1 MSNVYRDR
9 EILSEAQAKG
19 SISTLGAYFR
29 LSGPGWLQSAI
40 TLGGGSLTGALYL
53 GMAGGYSLLWVQ
65 LLAII
70 CGVIMLSAISYITL
84 STGKRPYAAMNEY
97 VNPVLGTAWITAT
110 ILVNMIF
117 IMPQFALAYDALRN
131 NLLPGTIDGSQT
143 SRLLVSGILF
153 LIAFGVVLL
162 SLKPGWMSKLF
173 DILLKVII
181 GAVVVCF
188 VVAVVQLFIQGKIT
202 AEVFKGLIPDFSSLG
217 KPAPVIA
224 DLMASDNV
232 SGASR
237 SFWESQIVAFKQE
250 KMIASA
256 AAAVGVNMTFLLPYS
271 MLARGWDKTF
281 RGLAR
286 WDLITGMAIPYIV
299 VTSCIVIATAYGFH
313 GQADAKM
320 LSDDPAEIAD
330 SGFYGT
336 VSKFVEKR
344 LVADGEGQ
352 SLDEFKV
359 AYDPDVDRSEAEEK
373 ELKQRLD
380 DAAAEKKAY
389 LSGLIAEMP
398 QDERKIAVALA
409 KPNSNQ
415 LAKSLE
421 PLLGKEYSNLVF
433 GIGVL
438 GMAFSTIIILMLI
451 NGFALGEIF
460 NNYNSPFWR
469 IVGAI
474 SAGVVGVCWVFL
486 WVGASLTY
494 LAIVAGTFAFLLLP
508 IAYFAFLLMMNNRDL
523 MGIEKPVGFRM
534 TVWNVLMVFSLLIV
548 SIAAYTELVKK
559 IGDPKTGAMVL
570 GGVITFGLLM
580 LIGFSAKQTRTNTG
594 TVPQDY

>member
-1 MSNVYRDR
+1 MSNVFRDR
-9 EILSEAQAKG
+9 EILAEAQAKG
-19 SISTLGAYFR
+19 PVSTLGAYFR

-40 TLGGGSLTGALYL
+40 TLGGGSLAGALYL

-65 LLAII
+65 LVAIT

-117 IMPQFALAYDALRN
+117 ILPQFSLAYDALES
-131 NLLPGTIDGSQT
+131 NLLPGTIDGSQN
-143 SRLLVSGILF
+143 SKLIVSGIVL
-153 LIAFGVVLL
+153 LLALAVVML

-173 DILLKVII
+173 DILLKLII
-181 GAVVVCF
+181 GAVVICF

-202 AEVFKGLIPDFSSLG
+202 AEVFKGLIPDFSSWG

-224 DLMASDNV
+224 DLIVSEDV

-286 WDLITGMAIPYIV
+286 WDLITGMAIPYII

-313 GQADAKM
+313 GQADANI
-320 LSDDPAEIAD
+320 LSDDPTEIAD
-330 SGFYGT
+330 SGFYDT

-344 LVADGEGQ
+344 LVADGKAE

-359 AYDPDVDRSEAEEK
+359 DYDPDVKRSDAEKKVLK
-373 ELKQRLD
+373 EEL
-380 DAAAEKKAY
+380 DAAAAKKKVY
-389 LSGLIAEMP
+389 ISGLIAEMP
-398 QDERKIAVALA
+398 QDERKIAVSLA
-409 KPNSNQ
+409 KPNTNQ

-460 NNYNSPFWR
+460 SDYNSPFWR
-469 IVGAI
+469 IVGAV
-474 SAGVVGVCWVFL
+474 SAGAVGICWVFL
-486 WVGASLTY
+486 WAGASKTY

-523 MGIEKPVGFRM
+523 MREEKPVGFRM
-534 TVWNVLMVFSLLIV
+534 TVWNVLMVLSLLIV
-548 SIAAYTELVKK
+548 SIAAYTELIKK
-559 IGDPKTGAMVL
+559 IGTDGTGPMVL
-570 GGVITFGLLM
+570 GGVITFGLLV
-580 LIGFSAKQTRTNTG
+580 LIGFSAKQTRVNT
-594 TVPQDY
+594 